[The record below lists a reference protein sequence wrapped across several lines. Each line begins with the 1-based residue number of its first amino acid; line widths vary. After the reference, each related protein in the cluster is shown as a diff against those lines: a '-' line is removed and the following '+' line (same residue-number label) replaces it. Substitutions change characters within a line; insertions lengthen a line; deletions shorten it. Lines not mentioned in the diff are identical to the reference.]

1 MNASEPL
8 AVLDKTSAKSSPRRK
23 GLAIAIAVAFVAV
36 AATAGVTMMVKSG
49 KAEAKPVQTT
59 PALTVTLARPAQA
72 SWAETLNASGAVAPW
87 QEAIIGSQIG
97 GYQLDQVRV
106 NVGDR
111 VKKGQVLAR
120 LNPDLLRAEEAQLVA
135 AYEQAEANAKRAISL
150 QGSGGISDQDVLQST
165 TLAKTARAQL
175 AFKQLQ
181 LRYTDVLAPD
191 DGVISSRSATPGSVV
206 STGQELFRM
215 ILKGRLEWRGEVTAE
230 QLARIAS
237 SQQVALALPGGGT
250 ASAVVPQTAPSL
262 DSGSRLGLVYADI
275 ADGQPVR
282 AGMYANGSI
291 ALSPTHALTV
301 PAQTSSFAT
310 AILMCSSSRM
320 TAAIRWNG
328 WRWSQD
334 AARAP
339 TSRSSKA
346 LRHRTRW
353 WCSAPASLTKAI
365 PCGLPVRMQVPA
377 PRRQPRGANEFRH
390 LVHPQPDP
398 GDPAVRFA
406 DYRRHHGF
414 P

>member
-1 MNASEPL
+1 MNAFEPS
-8 AVLDKTSAKSSPRRK
+8 AVPAGSSPRRK
-23 GLAIAIAVAFVAV
+23 GVAIAIALVFVAV
-36 AATAGVTMMVKSG
+36 AASAGIILMVKSG

-72 SWAETLNASGAVAPW
+72 SWAETLNASGAIAPW

-111 VKKGQVLAR
+111 AKKGQILAR

-191 DGVISSRSATPGSVV
+191 DGVISARSATPGSVV

-230 QLARIAS
+230 QLARIAA

-250 ASAVVPQTAPSL
+250 ASAVVRQTAPSL
-262 DSGSRLGLVYADI
+262 DSTSRLGLVYADI
-275 ADGQPVR
+275 ADGQAVR

-291 ALSPTHALTV
+291 ALNPTKALV
-301 PAQTSSFAT
+301 LPAQS
-310 AILMCSSSRM
+310 IV
-320 TAAIRWNG
+320 IRDGHAYVLKFKDDGSNKVQRLAVVTG
-328 WRWSQD
+328 RRQGTDIEIVKGVAPSDQVVVLGAGFLNEGDVVRVASAEAD
-334 AARAP
+334 AAP
-339 TSRSSKA
+339 TP
-346 LRHRTRW
+346 TP
-353 WCSAPASLTKAI
+353 APAPAQVSALASAAKGTK
-365 PCGLPVRMQVPA
+365 
-377 PRRQPRGANEFRH
+377 
-390 LVHPQPDP
+390 
-398 GDPAVRFA
+398 
-406 DYRRHHGF
+406 
-414 P
+414 